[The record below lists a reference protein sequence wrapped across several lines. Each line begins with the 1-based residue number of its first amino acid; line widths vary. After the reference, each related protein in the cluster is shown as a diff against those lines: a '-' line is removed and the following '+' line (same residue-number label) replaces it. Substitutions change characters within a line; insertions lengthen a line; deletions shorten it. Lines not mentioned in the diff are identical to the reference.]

1 MVLQKKN
8 AYMVLKQVVE
18 NAAKLLETA
27 GMHS

>member
-1 MVLQKKN
+1 MVLQKKMH
-8 AYMVLKQVVE
+8 MVLKQVVE